1 MKRKYKLYK
10 EETKYDDIIS
20 NLLYNRGI
28 KEIEEYK
35 NAGYFEIND
44 KPLSMIQEAIRL
56 LNEYDVAYHR
66 GTDVKIGI
74 LVDCDCDGFC
84 SASMLYSFLTKSL
97 KLPCVYYMHKGKA
110 HGLEKDILN
119 EIIESEINLLFIP
132 DAGTNDTKEIDYLN
146 SKGIDI
152 IILDH
157 HVIERENQEYWLS
170 LYKGYQFTGS
180 RRILVNQYLSDYPNK
195 ELSGA
200 CVTWKFIETYKH
212 VAKIVGQDYS
222 DLAML
227 SLIGDNMDIKEIEN
241 RAIINLGLENINNL
255 MFLALL
261 NKQSYSIGNELHLK
275 PVDLSFYIVPLINA
289 VIRVG
294 TQEEKDLLFRGFCE
308 LDTGKQYECKKKN
321 KETRK
326 YDIEYEGFFEH
337 IARVCAKIKAR
348 QKKIIDK
355 DFEYCLEGIKQ
366 TNLDSNEVIVFN
378 ANNNTDKNLTGLT
391 AMKIADYFNKP
402 TLILNPESNTDKVKE
417 CVEKFGAKEILLSG
431 SMRNIDYGLDN
442 LQETLLSTDAFE
454 YVSGHENAA
463 GVSIRRS
470 KVKDMIDKMN
480 SIILDGN
487 HIAECYVDDILD
499 FEDIDASLIN
509 ELVKFEQYVGT
520 GLPEVKLLVKNIQ
533 FTSND
538 VEIMGKEKDT
548 TKIKLNDIAIMKFKS
563 KEFADKVSDCWED
576 CIINIVCKPSINMYK
591 GESTCQLIIEDYEFV
606 E

>member
-1 MKRKYKLYK
+1 MRRKYKLYK
-10 EETKYDDIIS
+10 EDTPYENILD
-20 NLLYNRGI
+20 NLLYNRDVRDLDM
-28 KEIEEYK
+28 YRD
-35 NAGYFEIND
+35 AGYFSLYDDELND
-44 KPLSMIQEAIRL
+44 LRPAIQML
-56 LNEYDVAYHR
+56 LNFEQQYQANPESVN
-66 GTDVKIGI
+66 VGI
-74 LVDCDCDGFC
+74 VVDCDCDGFC
-84 SASMLYSFLTKSL
+84 SASMLYTFITKTLGMPCQYFLHT
-97 KLPCVYYMHKGKA
+97 GKQ
-110 HGLEKDILN
+110 HGLEKDIMKQ
-119 EIIESEINLLFIP
+119 IEESNVNLLLIP
-132 DAGTNDTKEIDYLN
+132 DAGSNDIEQIKELN
-146 SKGIDI
+146 SKNIRI

-157 HVIERENQEYWLS
+157 HKIDDESFDFYRTANRHFVC
-170 LYKGYQFTGS
+170 
-180 RRILVNQYLSDYPNK
+180 LVNPYANYYPNN
-195 ELSGA
+195 ELSGGA
-200 CVTWKFIETYKH
+200 VTWKFIKTLSDAYNL
-212 VAKIVGQDYS
+212 ICQDYT

-227 SLIGDNMDIKEIEN
+227 SLIGDNMDMKEIEN

-261 NKQSYSIGNELHLK
+261 NKQSYSIGNELHLN
-275 PVDLSFYIVPLINA
+275 PVDISFYIVPLINA

-308 LDTGKQYECKKKN
+308 LDTGEEYECKKKN
-321 KETRK
+321 KETGK

-337 IARVCAKIKAR
+337 VARVCVNIKAR

-355 DFEYCLEGIKQ
+355 DFEYCLDGIKQ
-366 TNLDSNEVIVFN
+366 TNLNNNEVIVFN
-378 ANNNTDKNLTGLT
+378 ANNKTDKNLTGLT

-402 TLILNPESNTDKVKE
+402 TLILNPETDTDRVKE
-417 CVEKFGAKEILLSG
+417 CVEKFGAKEVLLSG

-442 LQETLLSTDAFE
+442 LQDTLLSTDDFE

-463 GVSIRRS
+463 GVSIRHS

-487 HIAECYVDDILD
+487 HVAECYVDDILD

-520 GLPEVKLLVKNIQ
+520 GIPEVKLLVKNIQ
-533 FTSND
+533 FTSDD

-563 KEFADKVSDCWED
+563 KEFADKISDCWED
-576 CIINIVCKPSINMYK
+576 FTMNIVCKPSINMYK

-606 E
+606 EEISQK